1 MPHRVKDR
9 LISHA
14 RISVMIFGAQG
25 KPMWPCV
32 RKGVVMQPIIM
43 FVLFILLVSIS
54 WFVNAYNRFIKYKNR
69 IEEAWSGIDVALKRR
84 FSLIPNLIRAIE
96 RYEEHEAKIFQ
107 TKNDYLASSTGMSNR
122 VEEESEIS
130 KSLRGLLAL
139 AEAYPDLKASANF
152 LELQNS
158 LNEIEE
164 DIQKARNR
172 YNSNVGRFNTL
183 IESFPAKFI
192 ARKYGFEKENYF
204 ALDLATQRELPEVH
218 FPASRDPKK

>member
-1 MPHRVKDR
+1 ME
-9 LISHA
+9 
-14 RISVMIFGAQG
+14 
-25 KPMWPCV
+25 
-32 RKGVVMQPIIM
+32 PIIVVAI
-43 FVLFILLVSIS
+43 FVLFLLIA
-54 WFVNAYNRFIKYKNR
+54 WFIGTYNRFIKYKNR

-84 FSLIPNLIRAIE
+84 FNLIPNLIRAIE
-96 RYEEHEAKIFQ
+96 GYSEHEAKIFR
-107 TKNDYLASSTGMSNR
+107 TKSDYLTGSTGISNR
-122 VEEESEIS
+122 VEEESQIS
-130 KSLRGLLAL
+130 KSLRGLLGL

-192 ARKYGFEKENYF
+192 ARKYGFEKQTYF
-204 ALDLATQRELPEVH
+204 ALDLATQRELPEVD
-218 FPASRDPKK
+218 FSTSRASKK

>member
-1 MPHRVKDR
+1 MLV
-9 LISHA
+9 I
-14 RISVMIFGAQG
+14 
-25 KPMWPCV
+25 
-32 RKGVVMQPIIM
+32 
-43 FVLFILLVSIS
+43 FILLASIA
-54 WFVNAYNRFIKYKNR
+54 WFINAYNRFIKYKNR

-84 FSLIPNLIRAIE
+84 FNLVPNLIRAIE

-107 TKNDYLASSTGMSNR
+107 TKNDYLTDSSGISDR
-122 VEEESEIS
+122 VEEETQIS

-164 DIQKARNR
+164 DIQKARNI

-192 ARKYGFEKENYF
+192 ARKFGFEKQNYF
-204 ALDLATQRELPEVH
+204 TLDLATQRELPEVG
-218 FPASRDPKK
+218 FSPSRDSKK

>member
-1 MPHRVKDR
+1 MWSCVK
-9 LISHA
+9 
-14 RISVMIFGAQG
+14 
-25 KPMWPCV
+25 
-32 RKGVVMQPIIM
+32 KGGIMQPIIM
-43 FVLFILLVSIS
+43 LVIFILLVSIA
-54 WFVNAYNRFIKYKNR
+54 WFINAYNRFIKYKNR

-84 FSLIPNLIRAIE
+84 FNLIPNLIRAIE
-96 RYEEHEAKIFQ
+96 SYEEHEAKIFQ
-107 TKNDYLASSTGMSNR
+107 TKNDYLAGATGMSNR

-183 IESFPAKFI
+183 VESFPAKFI
-192 ARKYGFEKENYF
+192 AKKYGFEKQNYF
-204 ALDLATQRELPEVH
+204 ALDLATQRELPEVG
-218 FPASRDPKK
+218 FSTSRASKK

>member
-1 MPHRVKDR
+1 
-9 LISHA
+9 
-14 RISVMIFGAQG
+14 
-25 KPMWPCV
+25 
-32 RKGVVMQPIIM
+32 MQPIIM
-43 FVLFILLVSIS
+43 LVLFILLVSIA

-69 IEEAWSGIDVALKRR
+69 IEEAWSGIDVTLKRR

-107 TKNDYLASSTGMSNR
+107 TKKDYLAGSTGMSNR

-192 ARKYGFEKENYF
+192 ARKFGFEKKNYF
-204 ALDLATQRELPEVH
+204 ALDLATQRELPEVD
-218 FPASRDPKK
+218 FFTSLGPKK